1 MMDWTVIVCAL
12 ISGGVSLAVC
22 IITQIVQNKA
32 TRDLLEYRLS
42 KLEDKVDRH
51 NSIIER
57 TYILEEKVTETQR
70 RIKELEE
77 K

>member
-1 MMDWTVIVCAL
+1 MDWTVIVCAL